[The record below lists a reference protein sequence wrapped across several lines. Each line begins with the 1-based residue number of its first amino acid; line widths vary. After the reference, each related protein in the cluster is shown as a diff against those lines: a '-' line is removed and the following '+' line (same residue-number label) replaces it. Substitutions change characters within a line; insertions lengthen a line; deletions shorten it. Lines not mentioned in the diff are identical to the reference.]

1 MTNPRSEPVLFWT
14 SPYES
19 LAGDMLGQAGF
30 EVGILRR
37 KTFPDGERW
46 HRIVSDVVDRDCV
59 LVGGT
64 GSDADTLSVFDI
76 GCGLV
81 ASGARTL
88 SLVVPYFGHGTS
100 DREAE
105 PGEVVT
111 AKTRA
116 LLLSS
121 IPRAGS
127 GNRVY
132 LLDAHAEGL
141 PYYFE
146 SHLRP
151 FHLYAQSVLL
161 PAIKELGGDDF
172 VLATVDGGR
181 SKWVAHFADLLGVGT
196 AIAIKRRFADGHTEI
211 VASASDV
218 AGRRVVFFDDM
229 IRTGESLIKAGT
241 ACARSGAASMA
252 AVATHAVFPGD
263 ALADIRASGLFDGLA
278 VTDSHPRARQIE
290 SGFVR
295 VVSCAPVLAAPF
307 A

>member
-1 MTNPRSEPVLFWT
+1 MQTSTSKPVLFWT
-14 SPYES
+14 SAYEP
-19 LAGDMLGQAGF
+19 LATDMAGLGAF
-30 EVGILRR
+30 EMGIIGR

-76 GCGLV
+76 GCGL
-81 ASGARTL
+81 ASAGARTL

-100 DREAE
+100 DREVE

-116 LLLSS
+116 ILLSS
-121 IPRAGS
+121 IGRAAA

-161 PAIKELGGDDF
+161 PVIKELGGDSF
-172 VLATVDGGR
+172 VLATVDSGR
-181 SKWVAHFADLLGVGT
+181 AKWVAHFADILGVDT
-196 AIAIKRRFADGHTEI
+196 AVALKRRLDGSHTEL
-211 VASASDV
+211 VAVAASV
-218 AGRRVVFFDDM
+218 RGRRVGIYDDM
-229 IRTGESLIKAGT
+229 IRTGESLINAAKVYAKG
-241 ACARSGAASMA
+241 GATSIF
-252 AVATHAVFPGD
+252 AVVTHAVFAGN
-263 ALADIRASGLFDGLA
+263 ALADLSNSGLFEQIV
-278 VTDSHPRARQIE
+278 VTDSHPRAREIE
-290 SGFVR
+290 SDFVR
-295 VVSCAPVLAAPF
+295 VVSCAPVLVAPF